1 MPTDLHPIVPRD
13 PPRTVEAFRDR
24 LRELNGQ
31 LPRRLQQCAD
41 HVARNLDSIALS
53 TVAQVAQAAE
63 VPPSAMM
70 RFCQIMGF
78 SGYAEMQRLFR
89 EALSRGMP
97 DYATRLA
104 NLKAGGAGH
113 PSTLVAEFVEAG
125 RQSIEA
131 LARDLDETSLT
142 QAVDLLARARTIHL
156 AGFRRSFPVAS
167 YLSYVFD
174 KLGVAAV
181 LHDGV
186 AGLGQRSL
194 LRPGD
199 ALLAITF
206 APYSEET
213 LAMAADARAAGMPV
227 VLLTDPPATRLAPV
241 ADIVLTVTEID
252 FGAFR
257 SLSATIALALSLAV
271 AVAARRDT

>member
-1 MPTDLHPIVPRD
+1 MLKDAPEPGPQTAPQ
-13 PPRTVEAFRDR
+13 TVAAFRER
-24 LRELNGQ
+24 LAGLHGT

-41 HVARNLDSIALS
+41 HVARHMDAIALS
-53 TVAQVAQAAE
+53 TVAQMADGAG

-78 SGYAEMQRLFR
+78 SGFAEMQRLFR
-89 EALSRGMP
+89 KALSNATP

-104 NLKAGGAGH
+104 NLKAGGAGQ

-125 RQSIEA
+125 RQSMEA
-131 LARDLDETSLT
+131 LARNLDENALE
-142 QAVDLLARARTIHL
+142 QAVTTLSRANTIHI

-167 YLSYVFD
+167 YLAYVFD
-174 KLGVAAV
+174 KLAIPAV

-186 AGLGQRSL
+186 AGLGHRSSL
-194 LRPGD
+194 CPGD

-206 APYSEET
+206 SPYSEET
-213 LAMAADARAAGMPV
+213 LALAEHARARGLPV
-227 VLLTDPPATRLAPV
+227 VALTDPPGTQLERLA
-241 ADIVLTVTEID
+241 DTILTVTEID

-257 SLSATIALALSLAV
+257 SLSAVIALALALAV
-271 AVAARRDT
+271 AVAARRET

>member
-1 MPTDLHPIVPRD
+1 MPKGEPSTEPREA
-13 PPRTVEAFRDR
+13 PQSVEAFRDR
-24 LRELNGQ
+24 LLALNGQ

-41 HVARNLDSIALS
+41 HVATHLDRIALS
-53 TVAQVAQAAE
+53 TVAQVAHGAG
-63 VPPSAMM
+63 VPPSAVM

-78 SGYAEMQRLFR
+78 TGFAEMQRLFR
-89 EALSRGMP
+89 DALSRSAP

-104 NLKAGGAGH
+104 NLKAGGVGQ

-125 RQSIEA
+125 RQSMEA
-131 LARDLDETSLT
+131 LARDLNEDTLN
-142 QAVDLLARARTIHL
+142 QAVATLARARTIHL

-167 YLSYVFD
+167 YLAYVFD

-186 AGLGQRSL
+186 AGLGHRSS

-213 LAMAADARAAGMPV
+213 LALASHARDSGLPV
-227 VLLTDPPATRLAPV
+227 VVLTDPPASQLAGI
-241 ADIVLTVTEID
+241 ADTILTVTEID

-257 SLSATIALALSLAV
+257 SLSAVIALALSLAV
-271 AVAARRDT
+271 AVAARRET